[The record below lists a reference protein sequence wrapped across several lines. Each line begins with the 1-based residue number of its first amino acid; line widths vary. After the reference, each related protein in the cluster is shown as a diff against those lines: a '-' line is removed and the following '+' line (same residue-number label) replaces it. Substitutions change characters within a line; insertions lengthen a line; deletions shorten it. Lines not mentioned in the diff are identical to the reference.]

1 MLYDVR
7 DEAFLN
13 LIQEDA
19 ELEPIVT
26 GLGGISEG
34 TIWHPTENILVFS
47 DLTAGIV
54 YRWSEAEGQSILRR
68 PSNITNGN
76 FIDRQGRVVSC
87 EHATSCV
94 SRIESDGRRVTVLV
108 SRYQGKEF
116 NSPNDIVVDSRDRIW
131 FTDPHYGRTNPR
143 VGILRDREIEFQGVY
158 RFDPD
163 GSLTLVADD
172 FLQPNGLCFTPDEQ
186 TLLINDTD
194 RRHIRRYTVNNDGSL
209 SGGEVF
215 AELIGDEPGKP
226 DGMKVDSQGNVYCT
240 GPAGIH
246 VLNAQGRILGVI
258 RTPVLTRNFCFGG
271 RDGRDLFLAS
281 SETIFRLRMRAV
293 GVLPK
298 VVEPHV

>member
-1 MLYDVR
+1 MLYDLR
-7 DEAFLN
+7 DQAFLN
-13 LIQEDA
+13 LVQEDA
-19 ELEPIVT
+19 ELEPVIT

-34 TIWHPTENILVFS
+34 TIWHPAENFLVVS

-108 SRYQGKEF
+108 SHYKGKEL
-116 NSPNDIVVDSRDRIW
+116 NSPNDIIVDSRDRIW

-143 VGILRDREIEFQGVY
+143 VGVLRDRELQFQGVY
-158 RFDPD
+158 RLDPD
-163 GSLTLVADD
+163 GVLTLVADD
-172 FLQPNGLCFTPDEQ
+172 FLQPNGLCLTPDEQ

-194 RRHIRRYTVNNDGSL
+194 RRHIRRYTVNADGSL

-215 AELIGDEPGKP
+215 AELTGDEPGKP
-226 DGMKVDSQGNVYCT
+226 DGMKVDSRGNVYCT
-240 GPAGIH
+240 GPGGVH
-246 VLNAQGRILGVI
+246 VLNGQGKVLGVI
-258 RTPVLTRNFCFGG
+258 RTPDLTRNFCFGG
-271 RDGRDLFLAS
+271 RDGKDLFLAS
-281 SETIFRLRMRAV
+281 SATIFRLRMKV
-293 GVLPK
+293 PGVLPQLAK
-298 VVEPHV
+298 QRA